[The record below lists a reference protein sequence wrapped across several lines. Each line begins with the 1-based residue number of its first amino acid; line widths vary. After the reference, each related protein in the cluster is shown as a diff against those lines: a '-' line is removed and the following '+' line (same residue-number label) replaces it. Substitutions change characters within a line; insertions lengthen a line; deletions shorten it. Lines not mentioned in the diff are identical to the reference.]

1 MAIPLDTEQEQKSGV
16 EITRAGGR
24 KWRVGAFTAL
34 LAGLAVYA
42 GWMFLGNHA
51 SGQGPPR
58 IFAVP
63 VVTAAAAKGDINV
76 YITGLGTVTALYTAT
91 IHTRVDGQVMK
102 VPFKEGD
109 VVKKDALLVE
119 VDPRPFEAAVLQAEG
134 QLERDKALL
143 AQAKRDLQRYDVL
156 VKQDSIAQQIRD
168 DQEYL
173 VHQDE
178 GTVKLDQGNL
188 DAAKVNLIYT
198 RITAPFTGRIGL
210 RQVDPGNII
219 QTTDTTGVAVMTM
232 EQPITV
238 VFPIPEDSLQP
249 VLKKFKAGET
259 LQVEAYDRT
268 QTRKI
273 ATGHLLAPNNQIDT
287 TTGTDLLKA
296 VFDNKDNALF
306 PNQFVNASLLMETL
320 RGVTVV
326 PSATV
331 QRSPKG
337 PFVYLVKEDQTVTV
351 RWVKLGP
358 SEGDNVSIE
367 EGITP
372 GDLVVLEGAER
383 LKEGSKVEVQKP
395 GTSASPQGSSAPPHG
410 SSSSTQG
417 SSSSTQGS
425 SSPAQGSGSPAKGN

>member
-24 KWRVGAFTAL
+24 KWRVGVFTAL
-34 LAGLAVYA
+34 LAALSGYA
-42 GWMFLGNHA
+42 GWVFLGNHA

-58 IFAVP
+58 TFAVP
-63 VVTAAAAKGDINV
+63 VVATAAQKGDINV
-76 YITGLGTVTALYTAT
+76 YVTGLGTVTALYTAT

-109 VVKKDALLVE
+109 IVKEGALLVE

-134 QLERDKALL
+134 QLARDKALL
-143 AQAKRDLQRYDVL
+143 AQAKRDLQRYDIL

-168 DQEYL
+168 DQAFL
-173 VHQDE
+173 VQQYE

-210 RQVDPGNII
+210 RLVDPGNII
-219 QTTDTTGVAVMTM
+219 QTTDTTGVGVITR

-238 VFPIPEDSLQP
+238 IFPIPEESLQP
-249 VLKKFKAGET
+249 VLKKFKTGET
-259 LQVEAYDRT
+259 LQVDAYDRA
-268 QTRKI
+268 QTHKI
-273 ATGHLLAPNNQIDT
+273 ATGHLLAPDNQIDT
-287 TTGTDLLKA
+287 TTGTDRLKA
-296 VFDNKDNALF
+296 VFDNKDYALF
-306 PNQFVNASLLMETL
+306 PNQFVNASLLMDTL
-320 RGVTVV
+320 RDVTVV

-337 PFVYLVKEDQTVTV
+337 PFVYLIKEDQTVTV

-358 SEGDNVSIE
+358 SEGDKVSVE

-372 GDLVVLEGAER
+372 GDLVVLEGAEK
-383 LKEGSKVEVQKP
+383 LKERSKVEVQK
-395 GTSASPQGSSAPPHG
+395 QGSGPSTQEPGSSKPG
-410 SSSSTQG
+410 SSSS
-417 SSSSTQGS
+417 
-425 SSPAQGSGSPAKGN
+425 AKGNG

>member
-1 MAIPLDTEQEQKSGV
+1 MALPLDTQQEKNSGV
-16 EITRAGGR
+16 DMTRTGGR

-58 IFAVP
+58 NFTVP
-63 VVTAAAAKGDINV
+63 VVAAAAQKGDINV
-76 YITGLGTVTALYTAT
+76 YVTGLGTVTALYTAT
-91 IHTRVDGQVMK
+91 IHTRVNGQVMK

-109 VVKKDALLVE
+109 LVKEGALLVE

-134 QLERDKALL
+134 QLQRDKALL
-143 AQAKRDLQRYDVL
+143 AQAKRDLERYDIL

-168 DQEYL
+168 DQAYL
-173 VHQDE
+173 VQQNE

-210 RQVDPGNII
+210 RLVDPGNII
-219 QTTDTTGVAVMTM
+219 QTTDTTGVAVMTR

-238 VFPIPEDSLQP
+238 IFPIPEDSLQP
-249 VLKKFKAGET
+249 VLKKFKSGET
-259 LQVEAYDRT
+259 LQVEAYDRA

-273 ATGHLLAPNNQIDT
+273 ATGHLLAPDNQIDT
-287 TTGTDLLKA
+287 STGTDRLKA
-296 VFDNKDNALF
+296 VFDNKDFALF
-306 PNQFVNASLLMETL
+306 PNQFVNASLLMDTL

-351 RWVKLGP
+351 SWVKLGP
-358 SEGDNVSIE
+358 SEGDNVSVE

-372 GDLVVLEGAER
+372 GDLVVLEGAEK
-383 LKEGSKVEVQKP
+383 LKEGSRVEVQKH
-395 GTSASPQGSSAPPHG
+395 GSGSSTLDPG
-410 SSSSTQG
+410 
-417 SSSSTQGS
+417 
-425 SSPAQGSGSPAKGN
+425 SPAQGSSSTAKGN